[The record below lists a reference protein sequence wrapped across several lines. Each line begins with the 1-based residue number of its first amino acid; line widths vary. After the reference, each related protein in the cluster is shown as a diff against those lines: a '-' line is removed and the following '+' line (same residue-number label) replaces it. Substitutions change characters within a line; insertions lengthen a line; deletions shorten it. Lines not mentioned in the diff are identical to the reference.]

1 MSRTHVFHGITLA
14 ALVRMHAEGGGDHVV
29 ELDPDQS
36 GGTVRRPTPL
46 GEVAVRFV
54 HDRVREEMTV
64 TIVRK
69 PRLLPD
75 TVLWAGVALQL
86 QRATSGDRRR

>member
-1 MSRTHVFHGITLA
+1 VSRTHVFQGITLA

-46 GEVAVRFV
+46 GEVAVRFL

-64 TIVRK
+64 TIVSK
-69 PRLLPD
+69 PKLLPAA
-75 TVLWAGVALQL
+75 VLWAAVA
-86 QRATSGDRRR
+86 RALERPVPGERRR

>member
-1 MSRTHVFHGITLA
+1 VFQGITLA
-14 ALVRMHAEGGGDHVV
+14 ALVRMHGEGGGDHVV

-46 GEVAVRFV
+46 GEVAVRFT
-54 HDRVREEMTV
+54 HDRAREEMTV

-69 PRLLPD
+69 PKLLPEA
-75 TVLWAGVALQL
+75 VLWAGVARAL
-86 QRATSGDRRR
+86 QRAVPGERQR

>member
-1 MSRTHVFHGITLA
+1 MSRTQVFQGITLA

-46 GEVAVRFV
+46 SP
-54 HDRVREEMTV
+54 HS
-64 TIVRK
+64 
-69 PRLLPD
+69 P
-75 TVLWAGVALQL
+75 Q
-86 QRATSGDRRR
+86 